1 MLDKHLWWNKIDIQ
15 IHLEMWSCNP
25 FHFPSIEI
33 SLRKLVWHYDWL
45 LRKFYAFFFSF
56 LPFCCTKFN
65 FWFETCLY
73 FVLILQ
79 NLEIF
84 KKKMG
89 SMNVSIFKFEWSSI
103 VHNIIFVQSMLS
115 KLIWEKIME
124 FYIIKCYKIIRRIHG
139 LFDWKN

>member
-1 MLDKHLWWNKIDIQ
+1 
-15 IHLEMWSCNP
+15 
-25 FHFPSIEI
+25 
-33 SLRKLVWHYDWL
+33 
-45 LRKFYAFFFSF
+45 
-56 LPFCCTKFN
+56 
-65 FWFETCLY
+65 
-73 FVLILQ
+73 
-79 NLEIF
+79 
-84 KKKMG
+84 MG